1 MTVGDGG
8 GCAGPGKGDT
18 GHGGG
23 REGAVGGQRFG
34 DGTVKRDA
42 ACERIEKKQ
51 VIRLSLGSTQSAFV
65 KRGIPSWG
73 PTYARKKDKKASLR
87 ASQSISF
94 QKISSSILVVH
105 GVCRG
110 SKPKSHRRQADEEA
124 RSLL

>member
-18 GHGGG
+18 GRGGG

-42 ACERIEKKQ
+42 ACVLKRIEKKQ

-73 PTYARKKDKKASLR
+73 PTYAQKKASLR

-94 QKISSSILVVH
+94 QKISSSILAVGH

-110 SKPKSHRRQADEEA
+110 SKPKRHRRQADEEA

>member
-18 GHGGG
+18 GRGGG

-73 PTYARKKDKKASLR
+73 PTYARKKG
-87 ASQSISF
+87 ISESFPIHLFPKNIFFHPCCRTRCLQGF
-94 QKISSSILVVH
+94 QAK
-105 GVCRG
+105 
-110 SKPKSHRRQADEEA
+110 EA
-124 RSLL
+124 